1 MQRFKALFK
10 STEIVILFLFLRLQ
24 ILMFKVWLISRVKP
38 LATFT
43 ILDGLFPKQV
53 IHTDIKLNLTRMPLI
68 LVMSN
73 GAQPCKIYIF
83 NLFFLIKNNGNL
95 GRAAELKIF
104 FKC

>member
-1 MQRFKALFK
+1 
-10 STEIVILFLFLRLQ
+10 
-24 ILMFKVWLISRVKP
+24 MFKVWLISRVKP

-104 FKC
+104 FKCWYTYQVKTPLASYFIRIRIEA